1 MERWS
6 LSNIDQSPDV
16 AVSLLDLGTH
26 PHIYPIPGCI
36 IVHTTAG
43 LYIMDPITLT
53 PMPCK
58 MLQARDVD
66 PHSEDDG
73 IDGNISRPQFNIV
86 NCTLKIL
93 SVFCVNWSPN
103 KDKQSTDN
111 DPADSPSSSTLVTK
125 DNSVNDQWHVSC
137 VAMAINHRL
146 IVMKIMRR

>member
-6 LSNIDQSPDV
+6 LANIEQSPDV

-111 DPADSPSSSTLVTK
+111 DPADSPSSSILVTK

-146 IVMKIMRR
+146 IIMKIMRR

>member
-6 LSNIDQSPDV
+6 LSNIDQSPDASV
-16 AVSLLDLGTH
+16 ALLDLGAH
-26 PHIYPIPGCI
+26 PHICPIPGCI

-43 LYIMDPITLT
+43 LYILDPITLT

-58 MLQARDVD
+58 LPQARDVD

-73 IDGNISRPQFNIV
+73 IDGNTPRPQFNIA

-111 DPADSPSSSTLVTK
+111 DPAGSLRSSTLVTK
-125 DNSVNDQWHVSC
+125 DNPVNDQSYVSC
-137 VAMAINHRL
+137 VAMAINNRL

>member
-6 LSNIDQSPDV
+6 LANIEQSPDV

-146 IVMKIMRR
+146 IIMKIMRR

>member
-6 LSNIDQSPDV
+6 LSNIEQSPDV

-43 LYIMDPITLT
+43 LYILDPITLT
-53 PMPCK
+53 PMPYK
-58 MLQARDVD
+58 MLQARDVG

-73 IDGNISRPQFNIV
+73 TDGNTPRPQFNIA
-86 NCTLKIL
+86 NCTLRIL

-125 DNSVNDQWHVSC
+125 DNPINDQSCVSC
-137 VAMAINHRL
+137 VAMAINYKL
-146 IVMKIMRR
+146 IVMKIMRK

>member
-6 LSNIDQSPDV
+6 LANIEQSPNV